1 MKNRIIAEKIFAFK
15 KKRVFLIQD
24 PFRTDRRFTAGT
36 TKNKI
41 ARFTRHRASDPKIK
55 RNGTK
60 DKITLK
66 KSPIPGISLIR
77 KKKPRITQK
86 KIYIKRG
93 GRAT

>member
-1 MKNRIIAEKIFAFK
+1 MKNRIVAEKIFAFK
-15 KKRVFLIQD
+15 KKRVFLSQE

-36 TKNKI
+36 TKNRI
-41 ARFTRHRASDPKIK
+41 ARFAIHKTRDPKIK

-66 KSPIPGISLIR
+66 KSPIPGISLMR
-77 KKKPRITQK
+77 KKKPRTTQR